1 MLCNIASMFIYLVNV
16 LQYCVRASIRSV
28 GETQEI
34 CFPNFMQE
42 SRFDHTHAI
51 KLNQS
56 TWETHFVLK
65 SISK

>member
-16 LQYCVRASIRSV
+16 LQYCVCASIRSD

-42 SRFDHTHAI
+42 SRFDHKFAI
-51 KLNQS
+51 K
-56 TWETHFVLK
+56 
-65 SISK
+65 